1 MESGEWRNADDGRKP
16 GRGGSNAGIDSV
28 GRRRARGPVGP
39 RPGTL
44 SAPGA
49 ATGPHGSTATGPTR
63 PAATAPLRN
72 RHGAGG
78 ALGRVAWATRRRRG
92 RGGRA
97 ARIRAA
103 AGLFSLGKFQ
113 DSSETLAS
121 KAIWSLST
129 AHRTPRAGAAWADTE
144 AHADECA
151 NGFAKG

>member
-44 SAPGA
+44 RALGA
-49 ATGPHGSTATGPTR
+49 ATGPHGT
-63 PAATAPLRN
+63 TAP
-72 RHGAGG
+72 G
-78 ALGRVAWATRRRRG
+78 RRRG

-129 AHRTPRAGAAWADTE
+129 AHRTP
-144 AHADECA
+144 
-151 NGFAKG
+151 